1 MPSAVRSVPSSP
13 LDALYADGAEGS
25 MTPAPARSVR
35 ADYVVVEQAIRF
47 IEAHTRQQPSLAEI
61 ADHVGAS
68 ESHLQRVFTRWAGI
82 SPKRFLQYLT
92 HEHCRR
98 LLRESRSLLD
108 ATYEAG
114 LSSAGRLHDLF
125 VNVEGVTPGEFKAAG
140 AGIEITYGVHDSPF
154 GDCLIATTP
163 RGVCSVTFTSGD
175 GTDRATAGL
184 REQWAGASIEE
195 NPTRTAEVADR
206 MFGATSRADS
216 GPLRV
221 LLRGTNFQINVWKAL
236 LKIPSG
242 AVASYEDLAAIAM
255 VPGAPRAVG
264 NAVGAN
270 PIAYLIPCHRVIR
283 KSGEFGNY
291 GGGPARKKAML
302 VWESARAQGLDATD
316 P

>member
-1 MPSAVRSVPSSP
+1 MPTAVRPLAPSP
-13 LDALYADGAEGS
+13 VADDATGPGS
-25 MTPAPARSVR
+25 RAPERGGR
-35 ADYVVVEQAIRF
+35 ADYVIVEQAIHF
-47 IEAHTRQQPSLAEI
+47 IETHARQQPSLAEI

-92 HEHCRR
+92 HEHCRQ
-98 LLRESRSLLD
+98 LLRESRTVLD

-125 VNVEGVTPGEFKAAG
+125 VSVEGVTPGEFKAAG
-140 AGIEITYGVHDSPF
+140 AGLEITYGIHDSPF

-163 RGVCSVTFTSGD
+163 RGVCSVVFASGNGVESAVD
-175 GTDRATAGL
+175 AL
-184 REQWAGASIEE
+184 RQQWAGATIAE
-195 NPTRTAEVADR
+195 NPARTAEVAGR
-206 MFGATSRADS
+206 IAGATPPADA
-216 GPLRV
+216 GPLRL
-221 LLRGTNFQINVWKAL
+221 LLRGTNFQLNVWKAL
-236 LKIPSG
+236 LRIPSG
-242 AVASYEDLAAIAM
+242 SVASYEDLAALAM

-270 PIAYLIPCHRVIR
+270 PIAYLIPCHRIIR

-291 GGGPARKKAML
+291 GGGPTRKKAML
-302 VWESARAQGLDATD
+302 VWESARSLGADAA

>member
-1 MPSAVRSVPSSP
+1 MTSAVH
-13 LDALYADGAEGS
+13 
-25 MTPAPARSVR
+25 PAPPFPADELESDTGLPGSDATRSPR
-35 ADYVVVEQAIRF
+35 ADYIIVEHAIRF
-47 IEAHTRQQPSLAEI
+47 IETHTRQQPSLAEI

-92 HEHCRR
+92 HEHCRQ

-125 VNVEGVTPGEFKAAG
+125 VKVEGVTPGEFKAAG
-140 AGIEITYGVHDSPF
+140 AGLEIVYGVHASPF

-163 RGVCSVTFTSGD
+163 RGVCSVVFASTQGI
-175 GTDRATAGL
+175 DRAVEAL
-184 REQWAGASIEE
+184 REQWAGATIAE
-195 NPTRTAEVADR
+195 NASRTASVAER
-206 MFGATSRADS
+206 IFGTSIRDDT
-216 GPLRV
+216 GPIRL

-236 LKIPSG
+236 LRIPLG
-242 AVASYEDLAAIAM
+242 AVASYEDLAAMAM

-270 PIAYLIPCHRVIR
+270 PIAYLIPCHRIVR

-302 VWESARAQGLDATD
+302 VWESARAAGPDTK

>member
-1 MPSAVRSVPSSP
+1 MTSAVSPPFTTP
-13 LDALYADGAEGS
+13 LDPPSGDPGAGE
-25 MTPAPARSVR
+25 MAPESAHPVR
-35 ADYVVVEQAIRF
+35 ADYLIVERAIRF
-47 IEAHTRQQPSLAEI
+47 IETHTRQQPSLAEI

-125 VNVEGVTPGEFKAAG
+125 VNVEGVTPGEFKAGG
-140 AGIEITYGVHDSPF
+140 AGIEITYGIHDSPF

-163 RGVCSVTFTSGD
+163 RGVCSVVFTSGE
-175 GTDRATAGL
+175 GTDRAISGL
-184 REQWAGASIEE
+184 REQWAGATIDE
-195 NPTRTAEVADR
+195 NPARTAEVAER
-206 MFGATSRADS
+206 MFAPLPRSDSR
-216 GPLRV
+216 PLRV
-221 LLRGTNFQINVWKAL
+221 LLRGTNFQLNVWKAL
-236 LKIPSG
+236 LKIPAG

-270 PIAYLIPCHRVIR
+270 PIAYLIPCHRIIR

-291 GGGPARKKAML
+291 GGGPTRKKAML
-302 VWESARAQGLDATD
+302 VWESAHTRGIDTS

>member
-1 MPSAVRSVPSSP
+1 MSSAVQPLLSSS
-13 LDALYADGAEGS
+13 LESHDAGS
-25 MTPAPARSVR
+25 EPALPAHGRPTR
-35 ADYVVVEQAIRF
+35 ADYVVVERAIRF
-47 IEAHTRQQPSLAEI
+47 IEAHARKQPSLAEV

-92 HEHCRR
+92 HEHCRQ
-98 LLRESRSLLD
+98 LLRESRSVLD

-114 LSSAGRLHDLF
+114 LSSPGRLHDLF
-125 VNVEGVTPGEFKAAG
+125 VKVEGVTPGEFKTAG
-140 AGIEITYGVHDSPF
+140 AGIEIAWGIHESPF

-163 RGVCSVTFTSGD
+163 RGVVSVVFTSEG
-175 GTDRATAGL
+175 GPDRAVESL
-184 REQWAGASIEE
+184 RSQWAGATITE
-195 NPTRTAEVADR
+195 NPSRTAEIADR
-206 MFGATSRADS
+206 IFDLVPATPTTPIR
-216 GPLRV
+216 L

-242 AVASYEDLAAIAM
+242 AVASYEDLAAMAN

-270 PIAYLIPCHRVIR
+270 PISYLIPCHRVIR
-283 KSGEFGNY
+283 KSGDFGNY

-302 VWESARAQGLDATD
+302 VWESARSRGQVGEG
-316 P
+316 

>member
-1 MPSAVRSVPSSP
+1 MSSAVQPLLPSP
-13 LDALYADGAEGS
+13 LEQHDIGFEH
-25 MTPAPARSVR
+25 PAQLAHGRPTR
-35 ADYVVVEQAIRF
+35 ADYVVVERAIRF
-47 IEAHTRQQPSLAEI
+47 IETHARKQPSLGEI

-92 HEHCRR
+92 HEHCRQ
-98 LLRESRSLLD
+98 LLRESRSVLD

-114 LSSAGRLHDLF
+114 LSSPGRLHDLF
-125 VNVEGVTPGEFKAAG
+125 VKVEGVTPGEFKSAG
-140 AGIEITYGVHDSPF
+140 AGIEIAWGIHESPF

-163 RGVCSVTFTSGD
+163 RGVVSVVFASAD
-175 GTDRATAGL
+175 GPDRAVDSL
-184 REQWAGASIEE
+184 RGQWGGATITEDPS
-195 NPTRTAEVADR
+195 RTAEVADR
-206 MFGATSRADS
+206 IFDLAPATPSTPIR
-216 GPLRV
+216 L

-236 LKIPSG
+236 LKIPAG
-242 AVASYEDLAAIAM
+242 AVASYEDLAALAS

-270 PIAYLIPCHRVIR
+270 PISYLIPCHRVIR
-283 KSGEFGNY
+283 KSGDFGNY

-302 VWESARAQGLDATD
+302 VWESARARPGDET